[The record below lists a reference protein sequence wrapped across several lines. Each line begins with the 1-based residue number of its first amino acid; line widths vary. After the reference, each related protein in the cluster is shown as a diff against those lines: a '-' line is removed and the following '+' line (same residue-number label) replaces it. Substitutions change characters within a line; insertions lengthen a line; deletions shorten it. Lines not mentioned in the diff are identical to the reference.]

1 MMWREGSLAGTEI
14 KDLLNSVYFEGVC
27 LNHKDVHDTNIPM
40 NNLNSLSVKTIWGV
54 VYKQY
59 AFG

>member
-54 VYKQY
+54 VY
-59 AFG
+59 